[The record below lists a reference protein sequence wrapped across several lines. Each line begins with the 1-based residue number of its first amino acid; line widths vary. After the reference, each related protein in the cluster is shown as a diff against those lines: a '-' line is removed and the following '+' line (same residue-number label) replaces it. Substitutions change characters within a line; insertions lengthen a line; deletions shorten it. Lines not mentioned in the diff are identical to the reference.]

1 MDGVADSVVS
11 HRGGQTQGGRDRGR
25 APRLPFLLVLAVFGA
40 LACGAEPQKLAVV
53 ARPAAPAPVPGV
65 TYAIEPLPPESLRLS
80 GAARSLND
88 LLRTVDLALAESD
101 TVRLFDLMVTEN
113 EYRRILYPAFPA
125 SHPPIDA
132 DFASLWVTH
141 FPDSYRGLMHVLGRY
156 GGRRVRILDV
166 RFDSPD
172 QDFVNFILHETSRAD
187 IEIDGARENNA
198 RLFGSVFRVGDGWKV
213 LSYPDDP

>member
-1 MDGVADSVVS
+1 MADSVAS
-11 HRGGQTQGGRDRGR
+11 HRGGWTRRGRDRGR

-40 LACGAEPQKLAVV
+40 LVCGAEPQKLALV
-53 ARPAAPAPVPGV
+53 ARPATPAPVPGV
-65 TYAIEPLPPESLRLS
+65 TYSIESLPPESLRLS
-80 GAARSLND
+80 AAAGSLDD
-88 LLRTVDLALAESD
+88 LLRTVEVALAESD
-101 TVRLFDLMVTEN
+101 TARLFDLRVKEE

-141 FPDSYRGLMHVLGRY
+141 FPDSYRGLKQVLGRY
-156 GGRRVRILDV
+156 GGLRVRILDV
-166 RFDSPD
+166 RFEGPD

-187 IEIDGARENNA
+187 IEIDGARENDA